1 MSKPVVVALSLG
13 SSLALAATYLAIG
26 RGVEDIASARGL
38 GAGTVAAG
46 LLAAAASA
54 LCAHAS
60 SRLTGRAQ
68 AETEP
73 GLRRSVV
80 SHVFALGPA
89 ERTHERTGRVVSSA
103 TDGVERS
110 SAYSATFLAPMIA
123 SLLTPLLVVLLIA
136 AAIDPLAGGLL
147 AISVPLVPASIW
159 AFQLAFRTVSSQYRG
174 ASRAL
179 AAQELDAIQGLSA
192 LSLLNAGGPMG
203 RRLAQAAE
211 DVRRHVMRYLA
222 GNQLVLLVVD
232 SVFSLGMITGAVGLA
247 AWRLDAGAI
256 TVGQAVALVLLSS
269 IMLDPLDRIGQF
281 FYIGMG
287 GIAATK
293 EIRRFRAEAPAVV
306 DAPGVE
312 EPPDDEDAAGRTTG
326 TAPSGGRG
334 AGIRFEDVTF
344 AYGDASPVLRDLDM
358 DIAPGQNIV
367 LTGPSGA
374 GKTTLASLVQAT
386 RRPDAGRVLIGGHDL
401 TRVPLAW
408 TRAQMG
414 VVAQD
419 TYLFT
424 GTLRDNLLI
433 AAPDADDGRLLE
445 ALRAARLGELLERLP
460 DGLDTR
466 VGERGLAL
474 SGGEAQRVA
483 IARALLKD
491 APILLLDEPTA
502 HVDLTSEGQILDA
515 LREAAHGRTTLTIS
529 HRQATIEDADR
540 RLEMRGGRVEPVA
553 GATETEGEQA

>member
-1 MSKPVVVALSLG
+1 
-13 SSLALAATYLAIG
+13 
-26 RGVEDIASARGL
+26 
-38 GAGTVAAG
+38 
-46 LLAAAASA
+46 
-54 LCAHAS
+54 
-60 SRLTGRAQ
+60 
-68 AETEP
+68 
-73 GLRRSVV
+73 
-80 SHVFALGPA
+80 
-89 ERTHERTGRVVSSA
+89 
-103 TDGVERS
+103 
-110 SAYSATFLAPMIA
+110 
-123 SLLTPLLVVLLIA
+123 
-136 AAIDPLAGGLL
+136 
-147 AISVPLVPASIW
+147 
-159 AFQLAFRTVSSQYRG
+159 
-174 ASRAL
+174 
-179 AAQELDAIQGLSA
+179 
-192 LSLLNAGGPMG
+192 
-203 RRLAQAAE
+203 
-211 DVRRHVMRYLA
+211 
-222 GNQLVLLVVD
+222 
-232 SVFSLGMITGAVGLA
+232 
-247 AWRLDAGAI
+247 
-256 TVGQAVALVLLSS
+256 
-269 IMLDPLDRIGQF
+269 
-281 FYIGMG
+281 MG

-293 EIRRFRAEAPAVV
+293 EIRRFRAEVPAVV

-312 EPPDDEDAAGRTTG
+312 EPP
-326 TAPSGGRG
+326 SGGRG
-334 AGIRFEDVTF
+334 VGIRFEDVTF
-344 AYGDASPVLRDLDM
+344 AYGDAAPVLRDLDM
-358 DIAPGQNIV
+358 DIAPGQNVV

-374 GKTTLASLVQAT
+374 GKTTLASLVQAA
-386 RRPDAGRVLIGGHDL
+386 RRPDAGRVLVGGHDL